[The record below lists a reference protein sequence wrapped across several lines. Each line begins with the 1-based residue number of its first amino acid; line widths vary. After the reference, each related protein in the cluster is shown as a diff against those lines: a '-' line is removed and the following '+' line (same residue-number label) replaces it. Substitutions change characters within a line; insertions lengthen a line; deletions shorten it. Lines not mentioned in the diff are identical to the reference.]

1 MWLYWGQE
9 KEIVQERMIK
19 EMKFMTA
26 ANHYTSAESERRGAA
41 GSRLPMTRFFGRMTA
56 ELTESKVVL
65 LVWGAFCT
73 MLTVSSAIDPLGGE
87 MVRQDRSVPVV
98 TGNTFIK
105 E

>member
-1 MWLYWGQE
+1 
-9 KEIVQERMIK
+9 
-19 EMKFMTA
+19 MTA

-41 GSRLPMTRFFGRMTA
+41 GSRLPMKRFFGRMTA
-56 ELTESKVVL
+56 VVL
-65 LVWGAFCT
+65 LVCVAFCT

>member
-1 MWLYWGQE
+1 
-9 KEIVQERMIK
+9 MIK
-19 EMKFMTA
+19 EMKFMIA
-26 ANHYTSAESERRGAA
+26 ANHYTPAESERRGAA
-41 GSRLPMTRFFGRMTA
+41 GGRLLMKRFFGRMTA
-56 ELTESKVVL
+56 ELKENKAVL

>member
-1 MWLYWGQE
+1 
-9 KEIVQERMIK
+9 
-19 EMKFMTA
+19 
-26 ANHYTSAESERRGAA
+26 
-41 GSRLPMTRFFGRMTA
+41 MTA
-56 ELTESKVVL
+56 ELKESKVVL

>member
-1 MWLYWGQE
+1 
-9 KEIVQERMIK
+9 MIK

-26 ANHYTSAESERRGAA
+26 ANHYTPAESEKRGAA
-41 GSRLPMTRFFGRMTA
+41 GSRLPMKRFFGRMT
-56 ELTESKVVL
+56 
-65 LVWGAFCT
+65 AFCT

>member
-1 MWLYWGQE
+1 MRPRKGNGTRADDKGDEVHDSSQSLYTGRIR
-9 KEIVQERMIK
+9 KK
-19 EMKFMTA
+19 
-26 ANHYTSAESERRGAA
+26 RRSRG
-41 GSRLPMTRFFGRMTA
+41 RLPMKRFFGRMTA
-56 ELTESKVVL
+56 ELKENKAVL

>member
-1 MWLYWGQE
+1 
-9 KEIVQERMIK
+9 MIK

-26 ANHYTSAESERRGAA
+26 ANHYTPAESERRG
-41 GSRLPMTRFFGRMTA
+41 RLPMKRFFGRMTA
-56 ELTESKVVL
+56 ELKENKAVL

>member
-1 MWLYWGQE
+1 MRPRKGNGTRADDKGDEVHDSSQSLYTGRIRKKRRSRGQAADE
-9 KEIVQERMIK
+9 KILRKDDGGIEGEQ
-19 EMKFMTA
+19 
-26 ANHYTSAESERRGAA
+26 G
-41 GSRLPMTRFFGRMTA
+41 GS
-56 ELTESKVVL
+56 SCV
-65 LVWGAFCT
+65 GAFCT

>member
-1 MWLYWGQE
+1 MKQE
-9 KEIVQERMIK
+9 KMAEKLMAK

-26 ANHYTSAESERRGAA
+26 ANHYIPAESERRGAA
-41 GSRLPMTRFFGRMTA
+41 GSRLPMKRFFGRMTA
-56 ELTESKVVL
+56 ELKENKAVL

>member
-1 MWLYWGQE
+1 MGPRKGNSTRADDKGDEVHDSSQSLYIGRIRKKRRSREQAADE
-9 KEIVQERMIK
+9 KILR
-19 EMKFMTA
+19 
-26 ANHYTSAESERRGAA
+26 
-41 GSRLPMTRFFGRMTA
+41 
-56 ELTESKVVL
+56 KVVL

>member
-1 MWLYWGQE
+1 
-9 KEIVQERMIK
+9 MIK

-26 ANHYTSAESERRGAA
+26 ANHYTPAESERRGAA
-41 GSRLPMTRFFGRMTA
+41 GSRLPMKRFFGRMTA
-56 ELTESKVVL
+56 ELKESKVVL

-73 MLTVSSAIDPLGGE
+73 MLTVSSAIDPLGRE

>member
-1 MWLYWGQE
+1 MGPRKGNSTRADDKGDEVHDSSQSLYIGRIR
-9 KEIVQERMIK
+9 KK
-19 EMKFMTA
+19 
-26 ANHYTSAESERRGAA
+26 RR
-41 GSRLPMTRFFGRMTA
+41 SRELPMKRFFGRMTA
-56 ELTESKVVL
+56 ELKESKVVL

>member
-1 MWLYWGQE
+1 
-9 KEIVQERMIK
+9 MIK

-41 GSRLPMTRFFGRMTA
+41 GSRLPMKRFCGTRTGKLKKVR
-56 ELTESKVVL
+56 VVL
-65 LVWGAFCT
+65 RVWGGHGA
-73 MLTVSSAIDPLGGE
+73 MLTVSFTIEPLGGE

>member
-1 MWLYWGQE
+1 MRPRKGNGTRADDKGDEVHDSSQSLYTGRIR
-9 KEIVQERMIK
+9 KK
-19 EMKFMTA
+19 
-26 ANHYTSAESERRGAA
+26 RRKA
-41 GSRLPMTRFFGRMTA
+41 
-56 ELTESKVVL
+56 VL

-87 MVRQDRSVPVV
+87 MVRQDRSVPVG

>member
-1 MWLYWGQE
+1 MGPRKGNSTRADDKGDEVHDSSQSLYIGRIRKKRRSREQ
-9 KEIVQERMIK
+9 
-19 EMKFMTA
+19 A
-26 ANHYTSAESERRGAA
+26 ADE
-41 GSRLPMTRFFGRMTA
+41 RFFGRMTA
-56 ELTESKVVL
+56 ELKESKVVL

>member
-1 MWLYWGQE
+1 
-9 KEIVQERMIK
+9 
-19 EMKFMTA
+19 MTA
-26 ANHYTSAESERRGAA
+26 ANHYTPAESERRGAA
-41 GSRLPMTRFFGRMTA
+41 GEQAADEKILRKDDGGIEGEQGGS
-56 ELTESKVVL
+56 SCV
-65 LVWGAFCT
+65 GAFCT

>member
-1 MWLYWGQE
+1 
-9 KEIVQERMIK
+9 MIK

-26 ANHYTSAESERRGAA
+26 TNHYTPAESERKGVA
-41 GSRLPMTRFFGRMTA
+41 GSRLPMKRFFGRMTV
-56 ELTESKVVL
+56 ELKENKAVL
-65 LVWGAFCT
+65 FVWGAFCT
-73 MLTVSSAIDPLGGE
+73 MLTVSSVIDPLGGE